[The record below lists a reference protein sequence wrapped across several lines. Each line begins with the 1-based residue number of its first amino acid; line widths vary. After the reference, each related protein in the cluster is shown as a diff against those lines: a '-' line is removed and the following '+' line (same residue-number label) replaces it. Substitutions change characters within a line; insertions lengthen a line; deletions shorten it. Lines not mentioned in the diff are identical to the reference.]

1 MLGLNSRNPQ
11 NGYAPANLAAG
22 ELCTRVQRCVQLL
35 WSCNSLTTL
44 LGYDESV
51 TRLALVLLAAAL
63 PLAGQNLVEEGWDHF
78 YNLEYDQAQAD
89 FERAIAQDP
98 NSPDLHNH
106 LAQTVVFKEMYRN
119 GALESEMVSGNNSLL
134 RRARMN
140 PSAAT
145 RAQFLSEIGKSLSLC
160 EARLKKNPNDTVALY
175 AEGIAYGLRS
185 DYFWVVEKSWY
196 DSLRDATSARKA
208 HNRVAE
214 LQPNNVDARLVQG
227 LHDYIVGSLPWQY
240 RMLGF
245 LVGFHGDKE
254 KGIRIVED
262 VARNGKLDKVDA
274 EIFLCALY
282 RRENHPDRAV
292 PLVQDLIR
300 RFPRNY
306 ILRLELSVM
315 YSMAGDK
322 QHGLEAVEEAA
333 RLKRTNAPGFD
344 RMPWEKVYYQE
355 GSIQFWY
362 RDEDRALENLKKVVA
377 GIDNV
382 DLNTAAYTFL
392 RIGQIYDMTHHRAQ
406 AVEYYKKAIAYEPH
420 ADGAVQSRKYLAE
433 PYNPR

>member
-1 MLGLNSRNPQ
+1 
-11 NGYAPANLAAG
+11 
-22 ELCTRVQRCVQLL
+22 V
-35 WSCNSLTTL
+35 
-44 LGYDESV
+44 
-51 TRLALVLLAAAL
+51 ALVLLAAGL
-63 PLAGQNLVEEGWDHF
+63 PLAAQNLVDEGWDHF
-78 YNLEYDQAQAD
+78 YNLEYDAAIAD

-106 LAQTVVFKEMYRN
+106 LAEAVVFKEMYHN

-140 PSAAT
+140 PSPAT
-145 RAQFLSEIGKSLSLC
+145 RTQFLSEVGKALSLC
-160 EARLKKNPNDTVALY
+160 ETRLKKNPNDTVALY
-175 AEGIAYGLRS
+175 AQGIAYGLRS

-196 DSLRDATSARKA
+196 DSLRDATAARKA
-208 HNRVAE
+208 HSRVAE
-214 LQPNNVDARLVQG
+214 LEPDNVDARLVQG

-240 RMLGF
+240 RMVGF

-254 KGIRIVED
+254 KGVRIVQD
-262 VARNGKLDKVDA
+262 VAQNGKLDRVDA
-274 EIFLCALY
+274 QIFLCALY

-292 PLVQDLIR
+292 PLVQELIR
-300 RFPRNY
+300 KYPRNY

-322 QHGLEAVEEAA
+322 VHGLEAVEEAA
-333 RLKRTNAPGFD
+333 RLKRTNAHGFD

-362 RDEDRALENLKKVVA
+362 RDEDQALENLKKVVA

-382 DLNTAAYTFL
+382 DLNTGAYAYL
-392 RIGQIYDMTHHRAQ
+392 RIGQIYDMTHRRTE
-406 AVEYYKKAIAYEPH
+406 AVEYYKKAIAYEPL
-420 ADGAVQSRKYLAE
+420 ADGAVQSRKYLAT

>member
-1 MLGLNSRNPQ
+1 
-11 NGYAPANLAAG
+11 
-22 ELCTRVQRCVQLL
+22 V
-35 WSCNSLTTL
+35 
-44 LGYDESV
+44 
-51 TRLALVLLAAAL
+51 ALVLLVAVVSLAA
-63 PLAGQNLVEEGWDHF
+63 QNLVDDGWDHF
-78 YNLEYDQAQAD
+78 YNLEYDAAIAD

-106 LAQTVVFKEMYRN
+106 LAEAVVFKEMYRN

-140 PSAAT
+140 PSAET
-145 RAQFLSEIGKSLSLC
+145 RAKFLSEIGKSLSLC

-175 AEGIAYGLRS
+175 AEGIAYGIRS

-196 DSLRDATSARKA
+196 ESLRDATSARKA
-208 HNRVAE
+208 HNRLVE
-214 LQPNNVDARLVQG
+214 LEPNNVDARLVQG

-240 RMLGF
+240 RMIGF
-245 LVGFHGDKE
+245 LAGFHGDKE
-254 KGIRIVED
+254 KGMRIVQD
-262 VARNGKLDKVDA
+262 VAQNGKLDKVDA

-282 RRENHPDRAV
+282 RRESHPDRAV
-292 PLVQDLIR
+292 PVVQDLIR

-322 QHGLEAVEEAA
+322 VRGLQAVEEAA
-333 RLKRTNAPGFD
+333 RLKRTHAPGFD
-344 RMPWEKVYYQE
+344 EMPWEKIYYQE

-362 RDEDRALENLKKVVA
+362 RDEDRALENLQKVAA
-377 GIDNV
+377 GIENV
-382 DLNTAAYTFL
+382 DLNTGSYTYL
-392 RIGQIYDMTHHRAQ
+392 RIGQIYDMTHRRAQ
-406 AVEYYKKAIAYEPH
+406 AVEYYKKAIAYEPQ
-420 ADGAVQSRKYLAE
+420 ADGAAQSRKYLVT

>member
-1 MLGLNSRNPQ
+1 
-11 NGYAPANLAAG
+11 
-22 ELCTRVQRCVQLL
+22 V
-35 WSCNSLTTL
+35 
-44 LGYDESV
+44 
-51 TRLALVLLAAAL
+51 ALVFLAAAL
-63 PLAGQNLVEEGWDHF
+63 PLAGQSLVEDGWDHF
-78 YNLEYDQAQAD
+78 YNLEYDAAIGD

-106 LAQTVVFKEMYRN
+106 LAEAIVFQEMYRN

-145 RAQFLSEIGKSLSLC
+145 RARFLAEVGKALSLC
-160 EARLKKNPNDTVALY
+160 EARLKKTPNDPVALY
-175 AEGIAYGLRS
+175 AQGIAYGIRS

-196 DSLRDATSARKA
+196 ESLRDATSARKA
-208 HNRVAE
+208 HNRLAE

-227 LHDYIVGSLPWQY
+227 LHDYIVGSLPWEY

-254 KGIRIVED
+254 KGIRTIED
-262 VARNGKLDKVDA
+262 VARNGTVDKVDA
-274 EIFLCALY
+274 QIFLCALY

-292 PLVQDLIR
+292 PVVQDLIR

-306 ILRLELSVM
+306 LLRLELSVM

-322 QHGLEAVEEAA
+322 AHGLEAVEEAA

-382 DLNTAAYTFL
+382 DLNTGAYTFL
-392 RIGQIYDMTHHRAQ
+392 RIGQIYDMTHRRAE
-406 AVEYYKKAIAYEPH
+406 AVEYYRKAIAYEPQ
-420 ADGAVQSRKYLAE
+420 ADGAVQSRKYLAT

>member
-1 MLGLNSRNPQ
+1 MEDVMRM
-11 NGYAPANLAAG
+11 
-22 ELCTRVQRCVQLL
+22 
-35 WSCNSLTTL
+35 
-44 LGYDESV
+44 
-51 TRLALVLLAAAL
+51 ALVLLASAL
-63 PLAGQNLVEEGWDHF
+63 PLAAQNMVDDGWDHF
-78 YNLEYDQAQAD
+78 YNLEYDAAIGD

-106 LAQTVVFKEMYRN
+106 LAEAVVFQEMYRN

-134 RRARMN
+134 RRAKMN

-145 RAQFLSEIGKSLSLC
+145 RTQFLSEVGKSLSLC
-160 EARLKKNPNDTVALY
+160 DARLKTNPTDTVALY
-175 AEGIAYGLRS
+175 AQGIAYGLRS

-214 LQPNNVDARLVQG
+214 LEPNNVDARLVQG
-227 LHDYIVGSLPWQY
+227 LHDYIIGSLPWHY
-240 RMLGF
+240 RMMGF

-254 KGIRIVED
+254 KGMRIVQD
-262 VARNGKLDKVDA
+262 VAQNGKLDKVDA

-282 RRENHPDRAV
+282 RRENHPDQAV
-292 PLVQDLIR
+292 PVVEDLIR

-322 QHGLEAVEEAA
+322 AHGLEAVEEAA
-333 RLKRTNAPGFD
+333 RLKRSHAPGFD

-362 RDEDRALENLKKVVA
+362 RDEDRALENLKKVA
-377 GIDNV
+377 AAIDNV
-382 DLNTAAYTFL
+382 DLNTGAYTYL
-392 RIGQIYDMTHHRAQ
+392 RIGQIYDMTHHRDE
-406 AVEYYKKAIAYEPH
+406 AVAYYKKAIAYEPQ
-420 ADGAVQSRKYLAE
+420 ADGAAQSRKYLAT

>member
-1 MLGLNSRNPQ
+1 
-11 NGYAPANLAAG
+11 
-22 ELCTRVQRCVQLL
+22 V
-35 WSCNSLTTL
+35 
-44 LGYDESV
+44 
-51 TRLALVLLAAAL
+51 ALVLLATAL
-63 PLAGQNLVEEGWDHF
+63 RLTAQNLLDDGWDHF
-78 YNLEYDQAQAD
+78 YNLEYEAAIDD
-89 FERAIAQDP
+89 FQRAIAQDP

-106 LAQTVVFKEMYRN
+106 LAEAIVFKEMYRN

-140 PSAAT
+140 PSPET
-145 RAQFLSEIGKSLSLC
+145 RAQFLSEVGKTLNL
-160 EARLKKNPNDTVALY
+160 ADVRLKKNPNDAAALY
-175 AEGIAYGLRS
+175 AQGIAYGLRS

-208 HNRVAE
+208 HNRVVE
-214 LQPNNVDARLVQG
+214 LEPHNVDARLVQG

-245 LVGFHGDKE
+245 LVGFRGDKE
-254 KGIRIVED
+254 KGIRIVQD
-262 VARNGKLDKVDA
+262 VAQNGKLDKVDA

-282 RRENHPDRAV
+282 RRENHPERAV
-292 PLVQDLIR
+292 PIVQELIR

-322 QHGLEAVEEAA
+322 VHGLEAVEEAA
-333 RLKRTNAPGFD
+333 RLKRDHAPGFD
-344 RMPWEKVYYQE
+344 RMPWEKIYYQE

-362 RDEDRALENLKKVVA
+362 RDEDQALENLKKVAA
-377 GIDNV
+377 GIENV
-382 DLNTAAYTFL
+382 DLNTGAYTYL
-392 RIGQIYDMTHHRAQ
+392 RIGQIYDMTHRRPQ
-406 AVEYYKKAIAYEPH
+406 AVEYYKKAIAYEPQ
-420 ADGAVQSRKYLAE
+420 ADGAAQSRKYLST

>member
-1 MLGLNSRNPQ
+1 M
-11 NGYAPANLAAG
+11 
-22 ELCTRVQRCVQLL
+22 EDVTRV
-35 WSCNSLTTL
+35 
-44 LGYDESV
+44 
-51 TRLALVLLAAAL
+51 ALVLLAAAL
-63 PLAGQNLVEEGWDHF
+63 RLPAQNLLDDGWDHF
-78 YNLEYDQAQAD
+78 YNLEYDPAIAD
-89 FERAIAQDP
+89 FQRAIAQDP

-106 LAQTVVFKEMYRN
+106 LAEAVVFKEMYRN

-140 PSAAT
+140 AAPET
-145 RAQFLSEIGKSLSLC
+145 RAQFLAEVGKCLNLC
-160 EARLKKNPNDTVALY
+160 DARLKKNPNDSTALY
-175 AEGIAYGLRS
+175 AQGIAYGLRS
-185 DYFWVVEKSWY
+185 DYFWVIEKSWY

-208 HNRVAE
+208 HNRLAE
-214 LQPNNVDARLVQG
+214 LEPDNVDARLVQG

-254 KGIRIVED
+254 KGMRIVQD
-262 VARNGKLDKVDA
+262 VAQNGKLDKVDA

-282 RRENHPDRAV
+282 RRENHPERAV
-292 PLVQDLIR
+292 PIVQDLIR

-322 QHGLEAVEEAA
+322 VHGLEAVEEGA
-333 RLKRTNAPGFD
+333 RLKRDHAPGFD
-344 RMPWEKVYYQE
+344 RMPWEKIYYQE

-362 RDEDRALENLKKVVA
+362 RDEDRALENLKKVTA
-377 GIDNV
+377 GIENV
-382 DLNTAAYTFL
+382 DLNTGAYTYL
-392 RIGQIYDMTHHRAQ
+392 RIGQIYDMTHRRPQ
-406 AVEYYKKAIAYEPH
+406 AVEYYKKAIAYEPQ
-420 ADGAVQSRKYLAE
+420 ADGAAQSRKYLSN

>member
-1 MLGLNSRNPQ
+1 M
-11 NGYAPANLAAG
+11 
-22 ELCTRVQRCVQLL
+22 TRV
-35 WSCNSLTTL
+35 
-44 LGYDESV
+44 
-51 TRLALVLLAAAL
+51 ALVLFAAAVWL
-63 PLAGQNLVEEGWDHF
+63 PAQNLLDEGWDHF
-78 YNLEYDQAQAD
+78 YNLEYDAAIGD
-89 FERAIAQDP
+89 FQRAIAQDP

-106 LAQTVVFKEMYRN
+106 LAEAIVFKEMYRN

-134 RRARMN
+134 RRARMM
-140 PSAAT
+140 PSPAT
-145 RAQFLSEIGKSLSLC
+145 RTQFLSEIDKSLNLAS
-160 EARLKKNPNDTVALY
+160 ARLKKNPNDAAALY
-175 AEGIAYGLRS
+175 AQGIAYGLRS

-208 HNRVAE
+208 HNRVVE
-214 LQPNNVDARLVQG
+214 LQPDNVDARLVQG

-254 KGIRIVED
+254 KGIRIVQN
-262 VARNGKLDKVDA
+262 VAQNGKLDKVDA
-274 EIFLCALY
+274 QIFLCALY

-292 PLVQDLIR
+292 PIVQELIR

-322 QHGLEAVEEAA
+322 VHGMEAVEEAA
-333 RLKRTNAPGFD
+333 RLKRQHAPGFD
-344 RMPWEKVYYQE
+344 QMPWEKVYYQE

-362 RDEDRALENLKKVVA
+362 REEDQALENFQRVLA

-382 DLNTAAYTFL
+382 DLNTGAYTYL
-392 RIGQIYDMTHHRAQ
+392 RIGQIYDMTHRRAQ
-406 AVEYYKKAIAYEPH
+406 AMDYYKKAIAFEPQ
-420 ADGAVQSRKYLAE
+420 ADGAAQSRKYLST

>member
-1 MLGLNSRNPQ
+1 
-11 NGYAPANLAAG
+11 
-22 ELCTRVQRCVQLL
+22 V
-35 WSCNSLTTL
+35 
-44 LGYDESV
+44 
-51 TRLALVLLAAAL
+51 ALVLLAAASWL
-63 PLAGQNLVEEGWDHF
+63 PAQNLLDEGWDHF
-78 YNLEYDQAQAD
+78 YNLEYDAAIAD
-89 FERAIAQDP
+89 FQRAIAQDP

-106 LAQTVVFKEMYRN
+106 LAEAVVFKEMYRN

-140 PSAAT
+140 PSPET
-145 RAQFLSEIGKSLSLC
+145 RAQFLSEIGKSLNLAS
-160 EARLKKNPNDTVALY
+160 ARLKQNPNDTAALY
-175 AEGIAYGLRS
+175 AQGIAYGLRS

-214 LQPNNVDARLVQG
+214 LQPDNVDARLVQG

-240 RMLGF
+240 RMVGF

-254 KGIRIVED
+254 KGIRIVQN
-262 VARNGKLDKVDA
+262 VAQNGKLDKVDA
-274 EIFLCALY
+274 QIFLCALY
-282 RRENHPDRAV
+282 RRENHPDHAV
-292 PLVQDLIR
+292 PIVQELIR

-322 QHGLEAVEEAA
+322 VHGMEAVEEAA
-333 RLKRTNAPGFD
+333 RLKRERAPGFD
-344 RMPWEKVYYQE
+344 QMPWEKIYYQE

-362 RDEDRALENLKKVVA
+362 RDEDQALENLQRVVA
-377 GIDNV
+377 GINNV
-382 DLNTAAYTFL
+382 DLNTGAYTYL
-392 RIGQIYDMTHHRAQ
+392 RIGQIYDMTHRRAQ
-406 AVEYYKKAIAYEPH
+406 AVEYYKKAIAFEPQ
-420 ADGAVQSRKYLAE
+420 ADGAAQSRKYLSS

>member
-1 MLGLNSRNPQ
+1 M
-11 NGYAPANLAAG
+11 
-22 ELCTRVQRCVQLL
+22 
-35 WSCNSLTTL
+35 
-44 LGYDESV
+44 
-51 TRLALVLLAAAL
+51 ALVLLAAAF
-63 PLAGQNLVEEGWDHF
+63 PLAGQDAVAEGWDHF
-78 YNLEYDQAQAD
+78 YNLEYDQAQAA
-89 FERAIAQDP
+89 FERAVAQDP

-106 LAQTVVFKEMYRN
+106 LAQIVVFKEMYRN

-134 RRARMN
+134 RRARLN

-145 RAQFLSEIGKSLSLC
+145 RSQFFSELGKSLSLC
-160 EARLKKNPNDTVALY
+160 EARLQKNPNDTTALY
-175 AEGIAYGLRS
+175 AQGIAYGLRS
-185 DYFWVVEKSWY
+185 DYYWVIEKSWY

-208 HNRVAE
+208 HNRVVE
-214 LQPNNVDARLVQG
+214 LEPNNVDARLVQG

-254 KGIRIVED
+254 KGMRIVED
-262 VARNGKLDKVDA
+262 VARNGKVDKVDA
-274 EIFLCALY
+274 EIFLCALD
-282 RRENHPDRAV
+282 RRENHPDRAI

-306 ILRLELSVM
+306 LLRLELSVM

-333 RLKRTNAPGFD
+333 RLKRTHAPGFEQ
-344 RMPWEKVYYQE
+344 MPWEKVYYQE

-362 RDEDRALENLKKVVA
+362 RDEDQALENMKKVVA
-377 GIDNV
+377 GIDKV
-382 DLNTAAYTFL
+382 DLNTGAYTFL
-392 RIGQIYDMTHHRAQ
+392 RIGQIYDMTHRRAE
-406 AVEYYKKAIAYEPH
+406 AVEYYKKAIAYEPQ
-420 ADGAVQSRKYLAE
+420 ADGAVQSRKYLST

>member
-1 MLGLNSRNPQ
+1 LLGLNSRNPQ

-362 RDEDRALENLKKVVA
+362 RDEDQALENLKKVVA

>member
-1 MLGLNSRNPQ
+1 MCGASVTEPTQ
-11 NGYAPANLAAG
+11 PFSYH
-22 ELCTRVQRCVQLL
+22 
-35 WSCNSLTTL
+35 
-44 LGYDESV
+44 ESV
-51 TRLALVLLAAAL
+51 TKAVLVLLATAL
-63 PLAGQNLVEEGWDHF
+63 SLPAQNLLEEGWDHF
-78 YNLEYDQAQAD
+78 YNLEYDAAISD
-89 FERAIAQDP
+89 FERAIAQNPDD
-98 NSPDLHNH
+98 PDLHNH
-106 LAQTVVFKEMYRN
+106 LAEAIVFKEMYRN

-140 PSAAT
+140 PAPET
-145 RAQFLSEIGKSLSLC
+145 RNRFLGEISKSLTLC
-160 EARLKKNPNDTVALY
+160 EARLKKAPNDTAALY
-175 AEGIAYGLRS
+175 AQGIAYGLRS

-208 HNRVAE
+208 HNRVVE

-240 RMLGF
+240 RMVGF

-254 KGIRIVED
+254 KGMRIVQD
-262 VARNGKLDKVDA
+262 VAQHGKLDQVDA

-282 RRENHPDRAV
+282 RRENHPERAV
-292 PLVQDLIR
+292 PLVEDLIH

-322 QHGLEAVEEAA
+322 VHGLEAVEEAA
-333 RLKRTNAPGFD
+333 RLKRTHAPGFEQ
-344 RMPWEKVYYQE
+344 MPWEKVYYQE
-355 GSIQFWY
+355 GSIEFWY
-362 RDEDRALENLKKVVA
+362 RDEDHALENLQKVAA

-382 DLNTAAYTFL
+382 DLNTGAYTYL
-392 RIGQIYDMTHHRAQ
+392 RIGQIYDMTHRRAQ
-406 AVEYYKKAIAYEPH
+406 AVEYYKKAIAYEPQ
-420 ADGAVQSRKYLAE
+420 ADGAAQSRKYLAT

>member
-1 MLGLNSRNPQ
+1 
-11 NGYAPANLAAG
+11 
-22 ELCTRVQRCVQLL
+22 V
-35 WSCNSLTTL
+35 
-44 LGYDESV
+44 
-51 TRLALVLLAAAL
+51 ALVLLAAAI
-63 PLAGQNLVEEGWDHF
+63 PVAAQNLVDDGWDHF
-78 YNLEYDQAQAD
+78 YNLEYDAALAD
-89 FERAIAQDP
+89 FERALAQNP
-98 NSPDLHNH
+98 TSPDLHNH
-106 LAQTVVFKEMYRN
+106 MAETIVFKEMFRN

-140 PSAAT
+140 PSAET
-145 RAQFLSEIGKSLSLC
+145 RARFLGEVGKSLSLC
-160 EARLKKNPNDTVALY
+160 EARLKTSPNDAAALY

-240 RMLGF
+240 RMVGF

-254 KGIRIVED
+254 KGMRIVQD
-262 VARNGKLDKVDA
+262 VAQNGKLDKVDA
-274 EIFLCALY
+274 QIFLCALY
-282 RRENHPDRAV
+282 RRENHPERAV
-292 PLVQDLIR
+292 PLVQELIR
-300 RFPRNY
+300 RYPRNY
-306 ILRLELSVM
+306 LLRLELSVM

-322 QHGLEAVEEAA
+322 VRGLEAVEEAA
-333 RLKRTNAPGFD
+333 QLKRSHAPGFEQ
-344 RMPWEKVYYQE
+344 MPWEKIYYQE

-362 RDEDRALENLKKVVA
+362 RDEDQALENLKKVVA

-382 DLNTAAYTFL
+382 DLNTGAYTYL
-392 RIGQIYDMTHHRAQ
+392 RIGQIYDMTHRRAE
-406 AVEYYKKAIAYEPH
+406 AVEYYKKAIAYEPQ
-420 ADGAVQSRKYLAE
+420 ADGAALSRKYLST

>member
-1 MLGLNSRNPQ
+1 
-11 NGYAPANLAAG
+11 
-22 ELCTRVQRCVQLL
+22 V
-35 WSCNSLTTL
+35 
-44 LGYDESV
+44 
-51 TRLALVLLAAAL
+51 ALVLLAAAL
-63 PLAGQNLVEEGWDHF
+63 QLAAQNLVDDGWDHF
-78 YNLEYDQAQAD
+78 YNLEYDAAIAD
-89 FERAIAQDP
+89 FQRAIAQDP

-106 LAQTVVFKEMYRN
+106 LAEAIVFKEMFRN

-140 PSAAT
+140 PSPQT
-145 RAQFLSEIGKSLSLC
+145 RAQFLAEVGRSLNLC
-160 EARLKKNPNDTVALY
+160 DARAQKNPKDTVALY
-175 AEGIAYGLRS
+175 AQGIAYGLRS

-208 HNRVAE
+208 HNRLVE
-214 LQPNNVDARLVQG
+214 LEPNNVDARLVQG

-245 LVGFHGDKE
+245 LVGFRGDKE
-254 KGIRIVED
+254 KGIRIVQD
-262 VARNGKLDKVDA
+262 VAQNGKLDKVDA
-274 EIFLCALY
+274 QIFLCALY
-282 RRENHPDRAV
+282 RRENHPERAV
-292 PLVQDLIR
+292 PIVEDLIR

-322 QHGLEAVEEAA
+322 AHGMEAVEEAA
-333 RLKRTNAPGFD
+333 RLKREHAPGFD
-344 RMPWEKVYYQE
+344 QMPWEKIYYQE

-362 RDEDRALENLKKVVA
+362 RDEDQALENLKKVVT

-382 DLNTAAYTFL
+382 DLNTGAYTYL

-406 AVEYYKKAIAYEPH
+406 AVEYYKKAIAYEPQ
-420 ADGAVQSRKYLAE
+420 ADGAAQSRKYLST